1 MGNEWVMT
9 VMMRLAGSSVSVL
22 GRVAK
27 SLLPLSACLL
37 FAGVT
42 YAEDWPGFRGLSGMG
57 NSHSELPLEW
67 DGASGKHVLWKS
79 PLPATTRGGK
89 PDHNQSSP
97 IVSMLGRVI
106 VTTAYWSEKQA
117 SSNIPE
123 QHVTCYNTVDG
134 KQLWDVQVPAG
145 PWKLTDLRGGY
156 CAPTPVLDGQRV
168 YVVFG
173 SSVVAAID
181 LDGKLVWHKEI
192 SDWQSFDVAMASSP
206 ILYHNKLLVLAD
218 RNGNKSTLTAYD
230 IKTGDVIWEKKR
242 PDVSFG
248 HTTPVII
255 DNGGQIQM
263 LVAASNEL
271 QALDS
276 ETGEKLWWCK
286 TPGDVTSPVFAKGVV
301 FTDSGRG
308 GPGILVDASGKG
320 DVTATHIK
328 WKIDQI
334 PEGLSSPAIV
344 GDYLY
349 RLHNPGVLKCFALAD
364 GKEVYAKRLDGVST
378 ASSPIITPDGRL
390 YFASAGKTFVVQSG
404 PTFKLLATN
413 DLGEPSSSSAAAAS
427 GRLFL
432 KGQKHLFCV
441 GEK

>member
-1 MGNEWVMT
+1 MKVGITFNKTNLCENG
-9 VMMRLAGSSVSVL
+9 AQ
-22 GRVAK
+22 
-27 SLLPLSACLL
+27 SLLAIAVSLLACV
-37 FAGVT
+37 ARG
-42 YAEDWPGFRGLSGMG
+42 EDWPGFRGPRGMG
-57 NSHSELPLEW
+57 SCQSVLPLVW
-67 DGASGKHVLWKS
+67 DGAAGKNVLWKS
-79 PLPATTRGGK
+79 PLPATTLRGK

-97 IVSMLGRVI
+97 IVFHDRVI
-106 VTTAYWSEKQA
+106 VTTAFWSEKQA
-117 SSNIPE
+117 ASDNPE
-123 QHVTCYNTVDG
+123 QHVTCYDVADG

-145 PWKLTDLRGGY
+145 PWKLSDLRGGY
-156 CAPTPVLDGQRV
+156 GAPTPVTDGQRV

-173 SSVVAAID
+173 SSVVAAVG
-181 LDGKLVWHKEI
+181 LDGKLAWRKEI
-192 SDWQSFDVAMASSP
+192 PDWQSFDVAIASSP
-206 ILYHNKLLVLAD
+206 ILHGGKLVLLAD
-218 RNGNKSTLTAYD
+218 RNGQKSTLTAYD
-230 IKTGDVIWEKKR
+230 PKTGDVAWEKKR
-242 PDVSFG
+242 PDSSFN

-271 QALDS
+271 QALDP

-320 DVTATHIK
+320 DVTATHVK

-364 GKEVYAKRLDGVST
+364 GKEAYAKRLDGVSV
-378 ASSPIITPDGRL
+378 ASSPITTPDGRL

-404 PTFKLLATN
+404 PTFKLLAIN
-413 DLGEPSSSSAAAAS
+413 DLGEPTSSSAAAAG